1 MVGDTRA
8 RILGAAVACVGR
20 TGFAHTSM
28 DAVAAEA
35 GVGRATIYRYFPDG
49 KDQLFDETIEWEV
62 GRFFADLAHRVADE
76 PGLARRL
83 EVALPY
89 AHRALAAHG
98 VFQKVLETEPER
110 LLPHLSTSIPLI
122 TEALRAYLVPLLES
136 EDLVPGTDVAEAAD
150 YLARITLTFI
160 RGQGSWD
167 LADPDQVSDLVR
179 RHLLVGIVAADTM

>member
-1 MVGDTRA
+1 MEAIAT
-8 RILGAAVACVGR
+8 
-20 TGFAHTSM
+20 
-28 DAVAAEA
+28 EA
-35 GVGRATIYRYFPDG
+35 GVGRATVYRYFPDG

-62 GRFFADLAHRVADE
+62 SRFFVELADRVAGE
-76 PGLARRL
+76 QSLARRL

-89 AHRALAAHG
+89 AHRALATHE

-122 TEALRAYLVPLLES
+122 TEALRAYLMPLLEL

-167 LADPDQVSDLVR
+167 LTDPDQVRDLVR
-179 RHLLVGIVAADTM
+179 RHLLVGIVATDAM